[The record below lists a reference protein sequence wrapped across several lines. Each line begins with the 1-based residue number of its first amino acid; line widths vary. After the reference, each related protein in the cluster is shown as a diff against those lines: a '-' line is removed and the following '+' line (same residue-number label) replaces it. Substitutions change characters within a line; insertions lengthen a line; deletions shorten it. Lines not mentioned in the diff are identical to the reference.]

1 MFNYLIKGYPKEIE
15 IDGTN
20 FSIDT
25 DFRTWIGINEAML
38 DISLDPNVR
47 AYLIMSVFKKS
58 IPRLETTSLKKVAN
72 FLKGPNQE
80 DSKESA
86 HRKSRYIFSF
96 TYDADYIIGAFQ
108 ECYGIDLINIDYLHW
123 WHFLALLNALNIQC
137 ALKQRMYYRSIRLAD
152 IKDKKERNRIRKIQ
166 NAIALPSI
174 ELSDEAIANAFT

>member
-1 MFNYLIKGYPKEIE
+1 MFNFLIKGYPKEIE
-15 IDGTN
+15 VDGTN

-58 IPRLETTSLKKVAN
+58 IPRLETTSIKKVAN

-96 TYDADYIIGAFQ
+96 TYEADYIIGAFQ
-108 ECYGIDLINIDYLHW
+108 ECYGIDLINI
-123 WHFLALLNALNIQC
+123 
-137 ALKQRMYYRSIRLAD
+137 YY
-152 IKDKKERNRIRKIQ
+152 
-166 NAIALPSI
+166 
-174 ELSDEAIANAFT
+174 

>member
-1 MFNYLIKGYPKEIE
+1 MLNFLIKGYPSTLE
-15 IDGTN
+15 IDN
-20 FSIDT
+20 HMYEIDT
-25 DFRTWIGINEAML
+25 DFRTWIGLNEAML
-38 DISLDPNVR
+38 DVNLDTKVR
-47 AYLIMSVFKKS
+47 AYLIMSIFRKD
-58 IPRLETTSLKKVAN
+58 IPQLEKNAMKKVAN

-80 DSKESA
+80 ERKKSA

-108 ECYGIDLINIDYLHW
+108 ECYGIDLINIEHLHW
-123 WHFLALLNALNIQC
+123 WHFLALLNALNDQC

-174 ELSDEAIANAFT
+174 ELSDETIANAFT